1 MGKKNGFKLALPV
14 IDSWIFYQVY
24 IKEIPGAAVG
34 VFVEDEVIFNKEYGY
49 ADLEK
54 KIKLTNDHLFRIAS
68 HSKLFTATAVMKLYH
83 DNKLS
88 LDDRVSKHLTWFR
101 SEKDDNLKNICIHHL
116 LTHTSGITCDGNTG
130 HWTEHDSLNQE
141 DIKTRLRD
149 GISVF
154 KTSETVKYS
163 NFGYAVLGQ
172 LIEAVTDQSYDEY
185 IQKIILNPLEMKN
198 TFTDVSPENLHRH
211 ATGYTMRFPRQERK
225 PIEHFPAKIMNAAF
239 GFSSTAEDLIKFFQ
253 AHMYGNHILLP
264 DNIKREMQRVQVSF
278 DTGKRGLGFEIANYP
293 GGEVVFYHSGGHPGF
308 KSLSGL
314 NQNDNVILVL
324 LINATDG
331 PNYSWFNAIF
341 TLFSSLVNRWEELK
355 TPEGEEAPDY
365 SDLTG
370 YYANEIGVAMISQVG
385 SKLVLVSPDADNPAS
400 TLQIL
405 EHEEGHR
412 FTTPSGHPFTSSR
425 ETIKFIDGS
434 DGEKILVDHRG
445 IKIKRFKI
453 HPY

>member
-88 LDDRVSKHLTWFR
+88 LDDRVSKHLTWFK
-101 SEKDDNLKNICIHHL
+101 SDKDDNLKNICIHHL
-116 LTHTSGITCDGNTG
+116 LTHTSGITCDGSTG

-185 IQKIILNPLEMKN
+185 IQK
-198 TFTDVSPENLHRH
+198 R
-211 ATGYTMRFPRQERK
+211 
-225 PIEHFPAKIMNAAF
+225 
-239 GFSSTAEDLIKFFQ
+239 
-253 AHMYGNHILLP
+253 
-264 DNIKREMQRVQVSF
+264 
-278 DTGKRGLGFEIANYP
+278 
-293 GGEVVFYHSGGHPGF
+293 
-308 KSLSGL
+308 
-314 NQNDNVILVL
+314 
-324 LINATDG
+324 
-331 PNYSWFNAIF
+331 
-341 TLFSSLVNRWEELK
+341 
-355 TPEGEEAPDY
+355 
-365 SDLTG
+365 
-370 YYANEIGVAMISQVG
+370 
-385 SKLVLVSPDADNPAS
+385 
-400 TLQIL
+400 
-405 EHEEGHR
+405 
-412 FTTPSGHPFTSSR
+412 
-425 ETIKFIDGS
+425 
-434 DGEKILVDHRG
+434 
-445 IKIKRFKI
+445 
-453 HPY
+453 

>member
-1 MGKKNGFKLALPV
+1 M

-49 ADLEK
+49 ADLEREV
-54 KIKLTNDHLFRIAS
+54 KLTNDHLFRIAS

-83 DNKLS
+83 ENKLS
-88 LDDRVSKHLTWFR
+88 LDDRVSKHLTWFK

-130 HWTEHDSLNQE
+130 HWKGHNSLNQE
-141 DIKTRLRD
+141 DIKTRLRG

-163 NFGYAVLGQ
+163 NFGYALLGQ
-172 LIEAVTDQSYDEY
+172 IIEAVTGQTYDEY

-211 ATGYTMRFPRQERK
+211 ATGYTMRLPRQERK
-225 PIEHFPAKIMNAAF
+225 PIEHFTAKIMNAAF

-253 AHMYGNHILLP
+253 AHMYGNDILLQ
-264 DNIKREMQRVQVSF
+264 DNIKREMQRVQANF

-314 NQNDNVILVL
+314 NQKDNVILVL

-341 TLFSSLVNRWEELK
+341 TLFSGLVKRWEDLK
-355 TPEGEEAPDY
+355 TPEGEETPDY

-370 YYANEIGVAMISQVG
+370 YYANEIGVAMICQVG

-405 EHEEGHR
+405 EHKEEQR
-412 FTTPSGHPFTSSR
+412 FITPSGHPFTSPG
-425 ETIKFIDGS
+425 ETIVFIDGS

-445 IKIKRFKI
+445 IKIRRFKI
-453 HPY
+453 HLN